1 MGHVVLYRHN
11 VPDPV
16 RLHRCRSLRPGCQAQ
31 RPGPHALPPE
41 LGHLLQGQRRRRV
54 RRLGPRPCPLGLL
67 LPPLLDSQSRIR
79 GKKKSSGE
87 KKKKKKKK
95 KKTLLGKKKKK
106 KKKKKK

>member
-1 MGHVVLYRHN
+1 MGALLSSHN

-79 GKKKSSGE
+79 GIKKSAVQKKKKKKKKKPLR

-95 KKTLLGKKKKK
+95 KKS
-106 KKKKKK
+106 